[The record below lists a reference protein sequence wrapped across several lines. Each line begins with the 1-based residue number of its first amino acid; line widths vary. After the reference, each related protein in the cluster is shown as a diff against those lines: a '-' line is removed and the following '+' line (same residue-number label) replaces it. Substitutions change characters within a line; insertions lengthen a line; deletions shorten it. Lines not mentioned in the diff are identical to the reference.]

1 MFLILLVLAMAY
13 VAGWFDT
20 PVILLIPA
28 GIVVVCIARWIH
40 RREMAKPIFSVRVIE
55 NPSDEEWDEEAFGDD
70 DDEDETFSG
79 IDPVKE
85 RKRLEKVLDGL
96 YNRRDKFE
104 YQGKSK
110 NTQAWKGLEYDIREV
125 ERRLKYFKGED

>member
-1 MFLILLVLAMAY
+1 MYLILLILAMIIAEG
-13 VAGWFDT
+13 VS
-20 PVILLIPA
+20 PVLLWGIPA
-28 GIVVVCIARWIH
+28 GIAGVVITRKLINRAK
-40 RREMAKPIFSVRVIE
+40 AKPIFSVRVIE

-70 DDEDETFSG
+70 DDEDEAFSG

>member
-1 MFLILLVLAMAY
+1 MYLILLILAMIIA
-13 VAGWFDT
+13 AGVS
-20 PVILLIPA
+20 PVLLWGIPA
-28 GIVVVCIARWIH
+28 GIAGVVIARKLVN
-40 RREMAKPIFSVRVIE
+40 RAKAKPIFSVRVIE
-55 NPSDEEWDEEAFGDD
+55 NPSEEEWDEEAFGED
-70 DDEDETFSG
+70 DDEDEAFSG